1 MALFSQC
8 FEGMG
13 PARLGAWLEAGGG
26 KFNREVDLRA
36 LQLLRSLALREVEKM
51 RPLQETT
58 AAARAVAGRSDP
70 PAVQLALAVR
80 YVDRCERQPCPLFFF
95 SPSPFPAVSL
105 SRACLGKLLFSS
117 MCKMKNGTVCGQA
130 EGAAARGGGL
140 VRCGT

>member
-36 LQLLRSLALREVEKM
+36 LQLLRTLALREVEKM
-51 RPLQETT
+51 RPVQETT

-80 YVDRCERQPCPLFFF
+80 YVDRCERQPPFLF
-95 SPSPFPAVSL
+95 SPSPFPSVGL
-105 SRACLGKLLFSS
+105 SRACLGKSPLFHPS
-117 MCKMKNGTVCGQA
+117 
-130 EGAAARGGGL
+130 AR
-140 VRCGT
+140 

>member
-36 LQLLRSLALREVEKM
+36 LQLLRTLALREVEKM
-51 RPLQETT
+51 RPVQETT

-80 YVDRCERQPCPLFFF
+80 YVDRCERQPCPPFGVLFTIT
-95 SPSPFPAVSL
+95 VSF
-105 SRACLGKLLFSS
+105 R
-117 MCKMKNGTVCGQA
+117 
-130 EGAAARGGGL
+130 
-140 VRCGT
+140 